1 MKKNRFLVAA
11 ILFAAVCTTTLVSCK
26 KDKNAEPK
34 DPSTEQNGDNQN
46 EPPTSDVVTY
56 TLTVLSNDEEMGT
69 VTGGGT
75 YAIGTEATLTA
86 TPTSEEYVFVRWN
99 DDNTSSQRVIKVIAN
114 ETYTAYFDVRPSTDT
129 EDNPKWVDLGL
140 PSGLKWAICNIGA
153 SKPEEY
159 GNHYAWGETEPK
171 SYHDYTLT
179 AYKWMELVDSKT
191 IVKKYCTDA
200 NAGTVDNK
208 TVLEPEDDAATVNWG
223 GKWRMPTNEEWTE
236 LQENCTWTWV
246 ENFNGSGKNGYE
258 VKGAN
263 GNAIFLPA
271 AGFYCDGKNIDGVG
285 SAAPYWSSS
294 LYTTAASNS
303 NAWMR
308 LCYSTDILDIDAPRY
323 YGHSVRAVTE

>member
-1 MKKNRFLVAA
+1 MKKNRFLVAT
-11 ILFAAVCTTTLVSCK
+11 ILFVAIVCTATFVSCK
-26 KDKNAEPK
+26 KDKNEEP
-34 DPSTEQNGDNQN
+34 NI
-46 EPPTSDVVTY
+46 TY
-56 TLTVLSNDEEMGT
+56 TLTVLSSNEEMGT

-86 TPTSEEYVFVRWN
+86 TPTSEEYVFVKWN
-99 DDNTSSQRVIKVIAN
+99 DGNTSSQRVIKVIAN
-114 ETYTAYFDVRPSTDT
+114 ETYTAYFDVRPSTGTDT
-129 EDNPKWVDLGL
+129 GTEENPKWVDLGL

-171 SYHDYTLT
+171 SYHDYTLA

-271 AGFYCDGKNIDGVG
+271 AGFYCDGENIDGVG

-294 LYTTAASNS
+294 LYTTDASNRS
-303 NAWMR
+303 AWMR

>member
-1 MKKNRFLVAA
+1 MKKNRFLVAV
-11 ILFAAVCTTTLVSCK
+11 ILFAAVCTTMLVSCK
-26 KDKNAEPK
+26 KNKNAEP
-34 DPSTEQNGDNQN
+34 NI
-46 EPPTSDVVTY
+46 TY
-56 TLTVLSNDEEMGT
+56 TLTVLSNNEEMGT

-75 YAIGTEATLTA
+75 YEIGTEATLMA
-86 TPTSEEYVFVRWN
+86 TPTNEKYVFVKWS

-114 ETYTAYFDVRPSTDT
+114 ETYTAYFDVRPDTDT

-171 SYHDYTLT
+171 SYHDYTLA

-294 LYTTAASNS
+294 LYTTGASNRS
-303 NAWMR
+303 AWMR

>member
-1 MKKNRFLVAA
+1 MKKNRFLVAV
-11 ILFAAVCTTTLVSCK
+11 ILFVAVCTTTLVSCK
-26 KDKNAEPK
+26 KNKNAEP
-34 DPSTEQNGDNQN
+34 NI
-46 EPPTSDVVTY
+46 TY
-56 TLTVLSNDEEMGT
+56 TLTVLSNNEEMGT

-75 YAIGTEATLTA
+75 YAIGAEATLTA
-86 TPTSEEYVFVRWN
+86 TPTSEEYVFVRWS
-99 DDNTSSQRVIKVIAN
+99 DGNTNSQRVIKVIAN
-114 ETYTAYFDVRPSTDT
+114 ETYTAYFDVHPSTGSDTDT

-153 SKPEEY
+153 TKPEEY

-171 SYHDYTLT
+171 SYHDYTLD
-179 AYKWMELVDSKT
+179 AYKWMERVDGKI

-323 YGHSVRAVTE
+323 YGQSVRAVTE